1 MVSPTNDTA
10 YVVMASHNNIPDHE
24 RRGEQGGERIG
35 DGVPGD
41 EPPTT
46 IPKPPGQYQHQQ
58 HHGSTS
64 PTTTTMAAGSREPLQ
79 CCDLR
84 RLLLVLNSLM
94 IVLVLL
100 AVVCL
105 LLDKDQDFLEF
116 QNRIVS
122 SSFTMV
128 LVICSMAV
136 RSKKKSHTNKTDRV
150 RDSHTCSLVIFVF
163 FSQVLV
169 ALSGIYSALQ
179 VDPTT
184 STLCTGSGY
193 LVLAVLSRTDLFLLL
208 AIVHG
213 WFWWKHS
220 DSEEARENPT
230 PMNLSI

>member
-136 RSKKKSHTNKTDRV
+136 RSKKNLTQTRRTVCETHTRV
-150 RDSHTCSLVIFVF
+150 LLLFLFF
-163 FSQVLV
+163 FSGTRGPV
-169 ALSGIYSALQ
+169 
-179 VDPTT
+179 
-184 STLCTGSGY
+184 GY
-193 LVLAVLSRTDLFLLL
+193 LQC
-208 AIVHG
+208 
-213 WFWWKHS
+213 
-220 DSEEARENPT
+220 T
-230 PMNLSI
+230 PS